1 MTCTEWPELVFHT
14 LDEDWQ
20 RVVCAV
26 VSVPFIRSNRTH
38 SGGAT
43 VVLRC
48 PHHTQTIRG
57 DGNCLFRSFSYVIT
71 GTQKYHYDVH
81 SAIVAHMFV
90 IEFYI
95 RSHGFESTEQY
106 LQATRMNKP
115 GVWATDIEIYTL
127 VHLLNTPIVV
137 YVAHANGWGRY
148 SPCAMQSGM
157 HDDVTT
163 KSMFLRNYDEHFDVV
178 LTTQ

>member
-1 MTCTEWPELVFHT
+1 M
-14 LDEDWQ
+14 
-20 RVVCAV
+20 VCAI

-43 VVLRC
+43 VVLRR

-57 DGNCLFRSFSYVIT
+57 DSNCLFRSFSYLIT
-71 GTQKYHYDVH
+71 GTQRYHYDE
-81 SAIVAHMFV
+81 S
-90 IEFYI
+90 YI

-106 LQATRMNKP
+106 LQATRMDKP

-127 VHLLNTPIVV
+127 VHLLYTPIVV
-137 YVAHANGWGRY
+137 YVAHVNVWVRF

-163 KSMFLRNYDEHFDVV
+163 KSMMNTLMWFFPHNNCFIAVYIVV
-178 LTTQ
+178 S